1 MASLRGPQRARY
13 VAEMFGRISKRYD
26 LLNTVMTGGRHYAWR
41 RMAAKSA
48 VDSGLEGCA
57 LDLATGT
64 GDFALDLAS
73 HPNVSRVVGLDF
85 TPEMIT
91 LAAQKAE
98 RKSLS
103 QTLEFGVG
111 DAHALPFADESFIC
125 VTVGFGV
132 RNFIDVP
139 AALAEMVRVIKP
151 GGRVVILEIV
161 RLEGRGLRARV
172 LPVYFRYATPLLGA
186 ALAGNREAYTY
197 LPQSVE
203 SFLRAHQ
210 LAELMEKAGLQDVRY
225 RSLGLGTVAIHTGVK
240 PLN

>member
-41 RMAAKSA
+41 RMAAELA
-48 VDSGLEGCA
+48 ADSGLEGCA

-64 GDFALDLAS
+64 GDFALDLTT
-73 HPNVSRVVGLDF
+73 HWNVSSVVGLDF

-91 LAAQKAE
+91 LASQKAE
-98 RKSLS
+98 RNSLGRE
-103 QTLEFGVG
+103 LEFAVG
-111 DAHALPFADESFIC
+111 DAHSLPFVDESFIC

-139 AALAEMVRVIKP
+139 AALAEMVRVVKP

-172 LPVYFRYATPLLGA
+172 LPVCFRYATPLLGA
-186 ALAGNREAYTY
+186 ALAGNREAYAY

-203 SFLRAHQ
+203 GFLSANQ
-210 LAELMEKAGLQDVRY
+210 LAELMGRAGLQDVRF

-240 PLN
+240 P